1 MSRTRHFWLWAPV
14 VAYMAAIFF
23 VSGMPI
29 APLPAGVDDK
39 TGHVSAYVGLA
50 ILAVRA
56 VGGGLPC
63 RVVAS
68 VAGLAFAITGGY
80 GMSDELHQWFVPGRS
95 ADVADWYADITGAA
109 IGIGLCWLWG
119 MIAIRSDV

>member
-1 MSRTRHFWLWAPV
+1 MG
-14 VAYMAAIFF
+14 AIFF

-39 TGHVSAYVGLA
+39 TGHVAAYVGLA

-56 VGGGLPC
+56 VAGGLPC

-80 GMSDELHQWFVPGRS
+80 GMFDELHQWFVPGRS
-95 ADVADWYADITGAA
+95 ADVADWYADITGAVV
-109 IGIGLCWLWG
+109 GIGLCWLWG